1 MTNFIS
7 PTNYNSCKST
17 KKSVDVKGLVNIV
30 NMTSDLECNYQLCN
44 PINKTFNAKINGKE
58 SQIVV
63 HYSYRRVIHDSGLNF
78 N

>member
-1 MTNFIS
+1 MS

-17 KKSVDVKGLVNIV
+17 KRGYPEFSSLKNIV
-30 NMTSDLECNYQLCN
+30 NITTDLKCNIEQSN
-44 PINKTFNAKINGKE
+44 PINKTFNATINWKE

-63 HYSYRRVIHDSGLNF
+63 YYPYRRVIYDKGLNF